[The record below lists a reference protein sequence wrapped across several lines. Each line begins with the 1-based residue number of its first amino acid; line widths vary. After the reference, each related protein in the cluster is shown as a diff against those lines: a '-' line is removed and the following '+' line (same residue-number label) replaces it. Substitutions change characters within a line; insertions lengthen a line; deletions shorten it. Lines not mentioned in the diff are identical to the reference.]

1 MTAGCEST
9 QDKSKRLA
17 GSGAVLSDKGL
28 VVRRQ
33 SSDVKVLST
42 EVLQDENGA
51 AAVVEMRNVSKQA
64 LVKVPVSIDV
74 RGAGGKSLFRNDQPG
89 LETALTHAPLLEPDE
104 RFFWVNDQVD
114 PARSRRSV
122 KAKVG
127 DAKSVSAGKIPS
139 VALSRPTLE
148 TTPSAARP
156 RSASPPTARR
166 SSSGTS

>member
-1 MTAGCEST
+1 MRAVAHSRSCIGTAVVTAGCEST

-42 EVLQDENGA
+42 DVLQDENGA
-51 AAVVEMRNVSKQA
+51 AAVVEMRNTSKQA
-64 LVKVPVSIDV
+64 LVQAPVSIDV

-114 PARSRRSV
+114 PSSEAEIGQGKGRGLEIGQRRGGP
-122 KAKVG
+122 KR
-127 DAKSVSAGKIPS
+127 
-139 VALSRPTLE
+139 LTL
-148 TTPSAARP
+148 PAQAP
-156 RSASPPTARR
+156 K
-166 SSSGTS
+166 